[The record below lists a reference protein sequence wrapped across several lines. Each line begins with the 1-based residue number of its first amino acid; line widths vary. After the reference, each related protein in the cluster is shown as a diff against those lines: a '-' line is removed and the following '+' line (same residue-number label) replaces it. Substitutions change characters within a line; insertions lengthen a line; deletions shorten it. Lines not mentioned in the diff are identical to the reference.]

1 MSTNQPDPGAD
12 GTPSEELEI
21 MTDADIDEATS
32 GLSAIQTLLALPQ
45 ADDAGAQTADRY
57 DWQAAM
63 AAADGLAL
71 HLLWQNNHFA
81 GQDPDELKI
90 ICELHEDWIVQMGT
104 EAELVSAKHRDPSS
118 GPWKDVSSLVSD
130 GGIGHLF
137 ARWLAADQK
146 PSARLVT
153 NAATAVGQA
162 RHLAQYRQLLAQAGK
177 TGTTPDDTV
186 RQLDAC
192 VDAFCKGIMMY
203 RKNIPPVRWQA
214 APATRSKNLTVPND
228 LVDASLEFLRVLSIQ
243 EGRPD
248 RSVVAHAAPPTCMP
262 NQ

>member
-90 ICELHEDWIVQMGT
+90 IVNFT
-104 EAELVSAKHRDPSS
+104 K
-118 GPWKDVSSLVSD
+118 
-130 GGIGHLF
+130 IGLF
-137 ARWLAADQK
+137 RWGRK
-146 PSARLVT
+146 PNLYRLS
-153 NAATAVGQA
+153 
-162 RHLAQYRQLLAQAGK
+162 
-177 TGTTPDDTV
+177 
-186 RQLDAC
+186 
-192 VDAFCKGIMMY
+192 IE
-203 RKNIPPVRWQA
+203 IPPRALGRMCRASSQMA
-214 APATRSKNLTVPND
+214 ASATYLRGGLPRTRSLLHAWSPMLRLP
-228 LVDASLEFLRVLSIQ
+228 LVKPDILLST
-243 EGRPD
+243 G
-248 RSVVAHAAPPTCMP
+248 SF
-262 NQ
+262 